1 MTKKKNAW
9 NKKKTVSLIALF
21 FNPLFKKQTH
31 SNKTKN
37 PVHCESNHVIGVK
50 CYISNLKCQGMS

>member
-1 MTKKKNAW
+1 M
-9 NKKKTVSLIALF
+9 ALF

-37 PVHCESNHVIGVK
+37 PVHCESNHVIGVQ